1 MLGELRDV
9 YEALDARDDL
19 DEGAEGNDLGD
30 LALQRIARLVL
41 VEPSPPGLLL
51 RLLEPKRD
59 SLALAVDVEDLHAD
73 RFAHREDLGRVVHMA
88 PGKLRDVDQAV
99 DPVEIDEGAE
109 VDDVGDLA
117 LDDHPGL
124 QPPEDL
130 LADLLALLLQ
140 DGAPREHHVVAAA
153 VELDD
158 LPLERLAL
166 ELVQVVDA
174 PDVDERCWQEAAP
187 AQVED
192 QPSLDA
198 LDHGPLDRLARFGG
212 RLDLAPGLLE
222 AGPLLGEQ
230 QAPPL
235 VLLGEHERGALPA
248 EGALVSRVDRAADRE
263 LVRGDDALRLVA
275 DVDQD
280 LVLVDADDLAADDVA
295 LLEGL
300 EGGVVFWD
308 QLAVDL
314 DHEVVR
320 ARRGRLRG
328 AVGGRPGRRIGRGH
342 GA

>member
-1 MLGELRDV
+1 
-9 YEALDARDDL
+9 
-19 DEGAEGNDLGD
+19 
-30 LALQRIARLVL
+30 
-41 VEPSPPGLLL
+41 
-51 RLLEPKRD
+51 
-59 SLALAVDVEDLHAD
+59 
-73 RFAHREDLGRVVHMA
+73 MA
-88 PGKLRDVDQAV
+88 PGKLRDMDQAV
-99 DPVEIDEGAE
+99 DPVEVDEGAE
-109 VDDVGDLA
+109 VDDVRDLA
-117 LDDHPGL
+117 LDHHAGL
-124 QPPEDL
+124 KAAEDL

-140 DGAPREHHVVAAA
+140 DGAAREHDVVAAA

-158 LPLERLAL
+158 LALERLAL

-174 PDVDERCWQEAAP
+174 PDVDERRRQEAAH
-187 AQVED
+187 AQVQD
-192 QPSLDA
+192 QPA
-198 LDHGPLDRLARFGG
+198 LDDLDHDPLDRLARFGG

-230 QAPPL
+230 QAPL
-235 VLLGEHERGALPA
+235 LILLGEHERVDLFA
-248 EGALVSRVDRAADRE
+248 EGDLVSRVDRAADRE

-300 EGGVVFWD
+300 DGGVVVRD

>member
-1 MLGELRDV
+1 
-9 YEALDARDDL
+9 
-19 DEGAEGNDLGD
+19 
-30 LALQRIARLVL
+30 
-41 VEPSPPGLLL
+41 
-51 RLLEPKRD
+51 
-59 SLALAVDVEDLHAD
+59 
-73 RFAHREDLGRVVHMA
+73 MA

-99 DPVEIDEGAE
+99 DPVEVDEGAE

-158 LPLERLAL
+158 LALERLAL

-174 PDVDERCWQEAAP
+174 PDVDERCGQEAAH

-192 QPSLDA
+192 QPA
-198 LDHGPLDRLARFGG
+198 LDDLDHDPLDRLARFGG

-222 AGPLLGEQ
+222 AGALLGEQ
-230 QAPPL
+230 QAPL
-235 VLLGEHERGALPA
+235 LILLGEDERVDLFA
-248 EGALVSRVDRAADRE
+248 EGDLVSRVDRAADRE

-295 LLEGL
+295 LLEGDHRR
-300 EGGVVFWD
+300 GVVGD
-308 QLAVDL
+308 YAPVDL
-314 DHEVVR
+314 EKKPAGSLDRGSFGRRRNRCVR
-320 ARRGRLRG
+320 GGHGGRGYRTPASPSLG
-328 AVGGRPGRRIGRGH
+328 AVPRRATKRGPDRTPLEASPDVLVC
-342 GA
+342 GASFAGLA